1 MGRDSMKGFGSILQ
15 DYLEYHRITQTE
27 FADRLGI
34 SNKHMNEIINGTTNL
49 SPELMIAISILTDI
63 DINTIFFVEHKK
75 SVYDKLL
82 KKYKSEKEIQKF
94 LNSFHLNEMQKKKW
108 ITLRDSTSV
117 AQNAIDLLNFL
128 ELKDFEVYDNYIEK
142 RIIYKKLDYA
152 DQKKIYLWL
161 RHCDKLIADVQVT
174 KYSSNRLNDLFDDL
188 KKERMKP
195 FNKER
200 IIQILSQYGII
211 LCIEDALGGSKIRG
225 CTMVKHK
232 TPVIYLTTYFKE
244 KSSFYFTLY
253 HELGHIKT
261 HYNRLIN
268 KIVEFDNEEKEAD
281 AFSLNQMIPR
291 KIWDIINECYD
302 ERERICLE
310 NNIPLC
316 FLYSRLA
323 YEKKISYS
331 SKEYNE
337 HIEKINI

>member
-1 MGRDSMKGFGSILQ
+1 MKGFGSILQ

-108 ITLRDSTSV
+108 ITLRDSTSI

-142 RIIYKKLDYA
+142 RIIYKKLDHA
-152 DQKKIYLWL
+152 NQKKIYLWL

-195 FNKER
+195 FNKEK
-200 IIQILSQYGII
+200 IIQILYQYGII
-211 LCIEDALGGSKIRG
+211 LCIEDALDGSKIRG

-281 AFSLNQMIPR
+281 AFSFNQMIPR